1 MEPGPARSFHPGNR
15 RRARPAMCR
24 GRNREPE
31 QVRISV
37 GPGARPAVIVTAAA
51 TIRWRASPPRPTS
64 RDRRGRKPFRSAR
77 RWSTRTCALQSRDR
91 RERCEQLEL
100 DNANRAGNTEKMWAD
115 IASGLGRVGL
125 TAGLAGQFV
134 PDPVLNADGSIA
146 GAVGP
151 TSVGGAPWTACP
163 PGSARMRRPF

>member
-15 RRARPAMCR
+15 RRAAVGIASP
-24 GRNREPE
+24 NKREYPLDP
-31 QVRISV
+31 V
-37 GPGARPAVIVTAAA
+37 PRPAVIVTAAA
-51 TIRWRASPPRPTS
+51 AIRWRASPPRPTS

-100 DNANRAGNTEKMWAD
+100 DNANRADNAEKMWAD
-115 IASGLGRVGL
+115 IASGLGKVGL
-125 TAGLAGQFV
+125 TAGLAGQLV
-134 PDPVLNADGSIA
+134 PDPVLNADGSNA

-151 TSVGGAPWTACP
+151 TSVGGRP
-163 PGSARMRRPF
+163 PGRRARPVRRECDALFDPRR